1 MDRPVSV
8 SADAKSYNIGIGS
21 EVQKA
26 GSGHPYPVLGK
37 CSGGHYDVAM
47 GAFLSPTD
55 KGFLRPIPIQIFGHL
70 KILYSDMSVD
80 IYLKKK
86 F

>member
-26 GSGHPYPVLGK
+26 GSGHPYWVVAVAAAAAGL
-37 CSGGHYDVAM
+37 SRVGGWVVAAVAAAVA
-47 GAFLSPTD
+47 GLSLVE
-55 KGFLRPIPIQIFGHL
+55 GCCCW
-70 KILYSDMSVD
+70 VE
-80 IYLKKK
+80 
-86 F
+86 